1 MRKNECILYI
11 DDAPE
16 NLNSFKSVYR
26 YHYNVLL
33 ASSAKEGLK
42 LLQSNSVK
50 VLLVDQRMPKIT
62 GSQFIEQVAQ
72 TYPDIL
78 KIMVTGYADIEA
90 VTTAINSGQLFHYVT
105 KPYDTNYL
113 KLIIDRALELYNSR
127 KETAELLV
135 KYQEL
140 AQHLEQKLN
149 ERTSEMRALFF
160 SHFSTIHNVA
170 SGLIDYANTLN
181 MLAENEKFSP
191 DIINKTDLRSKCINY
206 KLTDKEVEVLEYL
219 LSGMELKDIAK
230 KLHLSF
236 STIKTHNKHIYRKVG
251 VKNRTQLVILFI

>member
-90 VTTAINSGQLFHYVT
+90 VGACIIAYPHSTMLPVPLVNGKHIVYT
-105 KPYDTNYL
+105 KPDLSDLQDLCAYYVEHKDERQMIASSARDYFDKYLHRSQLACYYL
-113 KLIIDRALELYNSR
+113 KQIISCISR
-127 KETAELLV
+127 
-135 KYQEL
+135 
-140 AQHLEQKLN
+140 
-149 ERTSEMRALFF
+149 
-160 SHFSTIHNVA
+160 
-170 SGLIDYANTLN
+170 
-181 MLAENEKFSP
+181 
-191 DIINKTDLRSKCINY
+191 
-206 KLTDKEVEVLEYL
+206 
-219 LSGMELKDIAK
+219 
-230 KLHLSF
+230 
-236 STIKTHNKHIYRKVG
+236 
-251 VKNRTQLVILFI
+251 